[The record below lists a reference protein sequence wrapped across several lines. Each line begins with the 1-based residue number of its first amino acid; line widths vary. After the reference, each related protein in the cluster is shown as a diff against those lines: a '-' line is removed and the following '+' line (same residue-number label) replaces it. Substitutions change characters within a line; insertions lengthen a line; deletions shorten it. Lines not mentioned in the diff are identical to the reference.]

1 MATERNKGGRP
12 SDYLP
17 EVAADICSRLSDGES
32 IRSICKRPGMP
43 AKATIFRWI
52 AEHSE
57 FRDQYAK
64 ATESRADA
72 IFEEMMDIADTVVE
86 ESAAVSKARLQ
97 VDTRKWI
104 LSRMA
109 PKKYGD
115 KITNEIVGKDGG
127 AIQIEPSPMS
137 TLFGK

>member
-1 MATERNKGGRP
+1 
-12 SDYLP
+12 
-17 EVAADICSRLSDGES
+17 
-32 IRSICKRPGMP
+32 
-43 AKATIFRWI
+43 
-52 AEHSE
+52 
-57 FRDQYAK
+57 
-64 ATESRADA
+64 
-72 IFEEMMDIADTVVE
+72 MDIADTVVE

-127 AIQIEPSPMS
+127 AIQIETSPMS